1 MSIIPPI
8 MPSFVFLYLVK
19 LPSYVFN
26 VCTCQ
31 LEVHYSTLKWALWPQ
46 MPTSDVEMQ

>member
-8 MPSFVFLYLVK
+8 IPTFVFLYLVK
-19 LPSYVFN
+19 LPSYVSN

-31 LEVHYSTLKWALWPQ
+31 LEVHYSKLKRALWPQ
-46 MPTSDVEMQ
+46 TPTSDVEMR